1 LIKDINDCL
10 RLGVLELDEE
20 DLALM
25 TYSCSGKND
34 YGALLREVLD
44 IIFKEGA

>member
-1 LIKDINDCL
+1 
-10 RLGVLELDEE
+10 VLELDEE
-20 DLALM
+20 DLSLM

-34 YGALLREVLD
+34 YGVYLREVLD

>member
-1 LIKDINDCL
+1 
-10 RLGVLELDEE
+10 VLELDEE
-20 DLALM
+20 DLSLM

-44 IIFKEGA
+44 LIFKEGA